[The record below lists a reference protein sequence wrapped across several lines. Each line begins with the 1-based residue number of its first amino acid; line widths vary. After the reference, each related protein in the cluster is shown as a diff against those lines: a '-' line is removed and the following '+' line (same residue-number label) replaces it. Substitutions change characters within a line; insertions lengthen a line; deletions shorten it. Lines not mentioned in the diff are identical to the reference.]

1 MLLGAHVSAAGGL
14 HQAPLS
20 GKRLGCSAIQIFT
33 RNQRQ
38 WKAKTLTAAEIEG
51 FRSAIQSCGLESI
64 VSHDSYLINLA
75 SPDKINLQRSREAF
89 QDEVDRCDLLG
100 ISCLIFHPGSHLGSG
115 EKEGLRRVAD
125 SLNWILDHRSQ
136 SATKLLIETTAGQGT
151 NLGYKFEH
159 LAEILCQIK
168 GSSRM
173 GICLDTCHLFAAGY
187 DLRMVSAYKRTM
199 KQLED
204 IVGLAQVKAI
214 HLNDSMNELG
224 SRVDRH
230 ENIGRGR
237 LGLGAFH
244 LLVNEEQFR
253 DVPMILET
261 PGGEDGYRR
270 DLATLRDLLQPKFK
284 KRQR

>member
-1 MLLGAHVSAAGGL
+1 MLLGAHVSVAGGL

-20 GKRLGCSAIQIFT
+20 GKRLGCSTIQIFT

-38 WKAKTLTAAEIEG
+38 WKARTLTAAEIEG

-75 SPDKINLQRSREAF
+75 SPNKINLQRSREAF

-125 SLNWILDHRSQ
+125 SLNWILDHRCQ

-168 GSSRM
+168 KSSRM

-187 DLRMVSAYKRTM
+187 DLRMVPAYKRTM
-199 KQLED
+199 KQLDD

-237 LGLGAFH
+237 MGLGAFH